1 MPECPL
7 CKIPS
12 QDVPRH
18 KKRFHGHVYSLAS
31 GVPYER
37 IIRTAP
43 LAFLNCPHVENSQ
56 QCRYQHKDFSKI
68 KTHFKEKHNYNSHVT
83 ALITLWPDPAAADVI
98 EVDSARGVCGEDA
111 HQAVRLIFHD
121 SIGFSQEMHA
131 KGIFSGGGADG
142 SVLVFPDVEANRSE
156 NAGIADGVNGQLR
169 FLAAHPVT
177 AADLVRFAAA
187 VGITNCPGASR
198 LKFFTG
204 RPNATAPS
212 PEGLVPNPADSVTK
226 ILARFADAG
235 NIAPAEVVALLASHS
250 IANANFV
257 WLKGIGFPG
266 SANNSVEVSSPLPIG
281 TTAQPGELRL
291 QSDFA
296 LAQDPRTACVWQSFI
311 NDQELMQNAFIEA
324 VDKMSRIGLAHPENL
339 IDCSVVV
346 PQPVAKVTKP
356 ATYPATKSFKDI
368 QRACFECFESP
379 FSSLASDPGPTETL
393 VAGQVGT

>member
-1 MPECPL
+1 MAFKAL
-7 CKIPS
+7 AIFAS
-12 QDVPRH
+12 LVSLVVAVPQ
-18 KKRFHGHVYSLAS
+18 AT
-31 GVPYER
+31 P
-37 IIRTAP
+37 
-43 LAFLNCPHVENSQ
+43 
-56 QCRYQHKDFSKI
+56 
-68 KTHFKEKHNYNSHVT
+68 
-83 ALITLWPDPAAADVI
+83 
-98 EVDSARGVCGEDA
+98 DSATTASIKCPDGNIAPHSACCPFFALRDDMLEHLFQGVCGEDA

-142 SVLVFPDVEANRSE
+142 SVLVFPDVEANRAE
-156 NAGIADGVNGQLR
+156 NAGISDGVQGQLP
-169 FLAAHPVT
+169 FLANHPVT
-177 AADLVRFAAA
+177 AADLVQFAAA
-187 VGITNCPGASR
+187 VGITNCPGSPR

-204 RPNATAPS
+204 RPNATAPP

-226 ILARFADAG
+226 ILARFDD
-235 NIAPAEVVALLASHS
+235 APAEVVALLASHS
-250 IANANFV
+250 IANADHVDPDIQAVPFDSTQNTFDTQLFLEV
-257 WLKGIGFPG
+257 LLKGIGFPG
-266 SANNSVEVSSPLPIG
+266 SANNSGEVSSPLPIG

-296 LAQDPRTACVWQSFI
+296 LARDPRTACVWQSFI
-311 NDQELMQNAFIEA
+311 NNQELMQNAFVEA

-368 QRACFECFESP
+368 QRACFAAP
-379 FSSLASDPGPTETL
+379 FPSLASDPGATETL